1 MATLM
6 QSKINFKTRKMAKTN
21 EELSS
26 VLKKLFNGDFK
37 CVHPTEFQNIY
48 QKLTKIWRDF
58 SKAKV
63 EMDEPQV

>member
-37 CVHPTEFQNIY
+37 CVHPTEFQNIF
-48 QKLTKIWRDF
+48 IR
-58 SKAKV
+58 S
-63 EMDEPQV
+63 